1 MKRIGVLLVICL
13 WVLTSATAEKREFHD
28 LCKKYE
34 EREGIESFGLNGFGC
49 FLGSLFVKCEDQ
61 EIGKLISKC
70 SSCRILTCDRKPDD
84 EMTRDIKSFMK
95 SNKLEELMSVN
106 DGEEQVKIYVEDRKD
121 AIRQVFITVL
131 DEEDA
136 VFLQIKGDFSREM
149 LRRMMKRPDCSS
161 KKTKM

>member
-1 MKRIGVLLVICL
+1 
-13 WVLTSATAEKREFHD
+13 
-28 LCKKYE
+28 
-34 EREGIESFGLNGFGC
+34 
-49 FLGSLFVKCEDQ
+49 
-61 EIGKLISKC
+61 
-70 SSCRILTCDRKPDD
+70 
-84 EMTRDIKSFMK
+84 MTRDIKSFMK

-149 LRRMMKRPDCSS
+149 LRRMMKGE
-161 KKTKM
+161 TE